1 MLKQMLKPYSFMH
14 QNVKMEKEQHTELNK
29 VLMFISPILD
39 IKYLWQRKRVKY
51 WYLNL
56 ALDAMNLLIKDALLF

>member
-29 VLMFISPILD
+29 VLMFIFPILD
-39 IKYLWQRKRVKY
+39 INVSMAEKMGKILVFEFKH
-51 WYLNL
+51 
-56 ALDAMNLLIKDALLF
+56 